1 MLEYTISDIVEE
13 HITEEFKRLQEKNT
27 YLKQLVEEGNDEVYC
42 AVCGEKI
49 ESLSIQRKTRPILW
63 HSKHCFRWKPRKIV
77 KLERDYGKD
86 IVEILK
92 ETTAKCGNIKSQCDV
107 LDVSIP
113 YLYSIIKKY
122 CGPDLIRFMADNGTG
137 NRKKLYDKKL
147 SKRKY

>member
-1 MLEYTISDIVEE
+1 VVNYTISGIVER
-13 HITEEFKRLQEKNT
+13 HIIDEIKRLQEKNV
-27 YLKQLVEEGNDEVYC
+27 YLKQLVEEGTEDIYC

-63 HSKHCFRWKPRKIV
+63 HSKNCFQWKPGKII

-92 ETTAKCGNIKSQCDV
+92 ETTSKCGNIKSQCGV
-107 LDVSIP
+107 LNVSIP

-122 CGPDLIRFMADNGTG
+122 CGNDLIKFMAENGTG
-137 NRKKLYDKKL
+137 RRKELYEKKMA
-147 SKRKY
+147 RRVH